1 MQIARTLKRER
12 TAILDLEPKAAMERI
27 LDAPEP
33 APLVHSFPEE
43 DLYLLIQDIGAG
55 DALALISLASDAQ
68 LEFILDMD
76 IWAKDRINRLSSER
90 WITLFSQADPFRL
103 VRWLMDQKTAFAEY
117 YLSQNIEVR
126 IREHDQD
133 PSDWGDGFVTFDNTF
148 YIRPLT
154 IAGEPEEAETQRK
167 SHLIQMLSRMADR
180 DYERCRDIL
189 LETATVIPAE
199 YEEQAYRF
207 RNVRLAEKGFLP
219 FEEAIGIYQPLKARD
234 FDAKV
239 ERFIKPEPPDDSL
252 FSVPLYPSTMA
263 KTGGLFPSA
272 LTHIASGKD
281 LDRIQVEF
289 AALCNTIAVADGK
302 EIRDRESLSAVVGKA
317 CGYLGIGLER
327 ITGDDRNTGCRQSSV
342 RIVKTP
348 LSDIFRVGYGA
359 AVELKWRAQKWQE
372 QSWFE
377 TQGLP
382 LTFWGEKWLGV
393 LGGLLIKKPLF
404 FDDYRTGVLYRE
416 FATLDDVDETETVL
430 DRVIAVDA
438 MLNKMGTPLKKVEY
452 QFHLSFKNFVLTLW
466 ARHCLGL
473 SQEPVPLKL
482 DDFKRFFEDLWP
494 GGAKPRKIPTAMKE
508 NFFHWLVDRTGV
520 SAEDISKNLGQ
531 SLEALFQEIESEY
544 GAVSAKHL
552 DPRYVG
558 LFLIEK

>member
-189 LETATVIPAE
+189 LETALHPGRVCF
-199 YEEQAYRF
+199 YRF
-207 RNVRLAEKGFLP
+207 
-219 FEEAIGIYQPLKARD
+219 ID
-234 FDAKV
+234 
-239 ERFIKPEPPDDSL
+239 
-252 FSVPLYPSTMA
+252 
-263 KTGGLFPSA
+263 
-272 LTHIASGKD
+272 
-281 LDRIQVEF
+281 EF
-289 AALCNTIAVADGK
+289 T
-302 EIRDRESLSAVVGKA
+302 
-317 CGYLGIGLER
+317 
-327 ITGDDRNTGCRQSSV
+327 
-342 RIVKTP
+342 
-348 LSDIFRVGYGA
+348 
-359 AVELKWRAQKWQE
+359 
-372 QSWFE
+372 
-377 TQGLP
+377 
-382 LTFWGEKWLGV
+382 
-393 LGGLLIKKPLF
+393 
-404 FDDYRTGVLYRE
+404 
-416 FATLDDVDETETVL
+416 
-430 DRVIAVDA
+430 
-438 MLNKMGTPLKKVEY
+438 
-452 QFHLSFKNFVLTLW
+452 
-466 ARHCLGL
+466 
-473 SQEPVPLKL
+473 
-482 DDFKRFFEDLWP
+482 
-494 GGAKPRKIPTAMKE
+494 
-508 NFFHWLVDRTGV
+508 
-520 SAEDISKNLGQ
+520 
-531 SLEALFQEIESEY
+531 
-544 GAVSAKHL
+544 
-552 DPRYVG
+552 
-558 LFLIEK
+558 